1 MFEFIWLLIKAIFGI
16 GLVGIIM
23 VIIGNALI
31 GGDGGDGGPP
41 SLRM

>member
-16 GLVGIIM
+16 GLIGIIM

-41 SLRM
+41 TLRM

>member
-41 SLRM
+41 TLRM

>member
-16 GLVGIIM
+16 GMVGIIM

-41 SLRM
+41 TLRM

>member
-1 MFEFIWLLIKAIFGI
+1 MFEYLWLLIKIVVGI

-23 VIIGNALI
+23 VIVGNALI